1 MSEYKT
7 TKIDIFLSEVP
18 TCEWL
23 YNNNYTQDLH
33 IDFIENKE
41 EKKHNINSHANWFN
55 KKIKVNHEPESI
67 DVINKWKLCM
77 VDYGMNI
84 GTEINGVRPSLV
96 FKSSNAKYGED
107 LIVIP
112 ITSYEDGLHE
122 SKSIDQF
129 DIEIIPNTENNL
141 SHKSLLK
148 LRQIRC
154 ISKKRVK
161 SKKWSTKLNIFWEIL
176 DIQMRESIQT
186 TVRMMLWI

>member
-1 MSEYKT
+1 
-7 TKIDIFLSEVP
+7 
-18 TCEWL
+18 
-23 YNNNYTQDLH
+23 
-33 IDFIENKE
+33 
-41 EKKHNINSHANWFN
+41 
-55 KKIKVNHEPESI
+55 
-67 DVINKWKLCM
+67 M

-161 SKKWSTKLNIFWEIL
+161 SKK
-176 DIQMRESIQT
+176 
-186 TVRMMLWI
+186 